1 MGGFFFDFEPFRDGV
16 APRRSPSPWASAPTA
31 SVPAWPTKPWPSSG
45 TTASSTR
52 RCATTFL
59 RRTTSRTV
67 WKSNC
72 WRPTPSTRLRD
83 GVAIPRHRRDVVPVA
98 ASARWRGG
106 SRRSQQD
113 NPTHWLISAQVPD
126 DAEIRKAYRKA
137 LAKGLLKVMSKMGIS
152 TLQSYKGAQIFE
164 ALGLH
169 PDVVETCFSG
179 TPSRIGGASFDAI
192 QRDVVAL
199 HDHAWGS
206 ETRKRQTDPAGAWT
220 GVNHEDVR
228 SPRFEVPV
236 PSLC

>member
-1 MGGFFFDFEPFRDGV
+1 MGFGADGV
-16 APRRSPSPWASAPTA
+16 CPRVAYEALAKLRHDGLIHAKMRNDIPSP
-31 SVPAWPTKPWPSSG
+31 
-45 TTASSTR
+45 
-52 RCATTFL
+52 
-59 RRTTSRTV
+59 
-67 WKSNC
+67 
-72 WRPTPSTRLRD
+72 D
-83 GVAIPRHRRDVVPVA
+83 D
-98 ASARWRGG
+98 
-106 SRRSQQD
+106 
-113 NPTHWLISAQVPD
+113 VPD

-228 SPRFEVPV
+228 SPRFEVLRCLHFV
-236 PSLC
+236 DVTRFQE

>member
-1 MGGFFFDFEPFRDGV
+1 MVSFLISSRFGPRRGRRGESGVAAAPGATRTLSPRITTQIRPREIKPHDAHNDTAHTQVALAVGFGADGV
-16 APRRSPSPWASAPTA
+16 CPRVAYEALAKLRHDGLIHAKMRNDIPSP
-31 SVPAWPTKPWPSSG
+31 
-45 TTASSTR
+45 
-52 RCATTFL
+52 
-59 RRTTSRTV
+59 
-67 WKSNC
+67 
-72 WRPTPSTRLRD
+72 D
-83 GVAIPRHRRDVVPVA
+83 D
-98 ASARWRGG
+98 
-106 SRRSQQD
+106 
-113 NPTHWLISAQVPD
+113 VPD

-228 SPRFEVPV
+228 SPRFDVLRCLHFV
-236 PSLC
+236 DVTRF

>member
-1 MGGFFFDFEPFRDGV
+1 MGFGADGV
-16 APRRSPSPWASAPTA
+16 CPRVAYEALAKLRHDGLIHAKMRNDIPSP
-31 SVPAWPTKPWPSSG
+31 
-45 TTASSTR
+45 
-52 RCATTFL
+52 
-59 RRTTSRTV
+59 
-67 WKSNC
+67 
-72 WRPTPSTRLRD
+72 D
-83 GVAIPRHRRDVVPVA
+83 D
-98 ASARWRGG
+98 
-106 SRRSQQD
+106 
-113 NPTHWLISAQVPD
+113 VPD

-228 SPRFEVPV
+228 SPRFEVLRCLHFVDVTRIMLWVV
-236 PSLC
+236 PFSTLRRFDRNAPRRSRSSRIRASSTTGTGGKST

>member
-1 MGGFFFDFEPFRDGV
+1 MRERRWVVSFSILSRFGAVAACRRERESGVASTAPGATRTTHNTNLRGSKPHDAHNDTVNTQVALAVGFGADGV
-16 APRRSPSPWASAPTA
+16 CPRVAYEALAKLRHDGLIHAKMRNDIPSP
-31 SVPAWPTKPWPSSG
+31 
-45 TTASSTR
+45 
-52 RCATTFL
+52 
-59 RRTTSRTV
+59 
-67 WKSNC
+67 
-72 WRPTPSTRLRD
+72 D
-83 GVAIPRHRRDVVPVA
+83 D
-98 ASARWRGG
+98 
-106 SRRSQQD
+106 
-113 NPTHWLISAQVPD
+113 VPD

-228 SPRFEVPV
+228 SRRFEVLRCLHFV
-236 PSLC
+236 DVTRI

>member
-1 MGGFFFDFEPFRDGV
+1 MSERERGRVDGARRHPYAIAATHNKSKPHDAQNDTVNTQVALAVGFGADGV
-16 APRRSPSPWASAPTA
+16 CPRVAYEALAKLRHDGLIHAKMRNDIPSP
-31 SVPAWPTKPWPSSG
+31 
-45 TTASSTR
+45 
-52 RCATTFL
+52 
-59 RRTTSRTV
+59 
-67 WKSNC
+67 
-72 WRPTPSTRLRD
+72 D
-83 GVAIPRHRRDVVPVA
+83 D
-98 ASARWRGG
+98 
-106 SRRSQQD
+106 
-113 NPTHWLISAQVPD
+113 VPD

-228 SPRFEVPV
+228 SPRFEVLRRLHFV
-236 PSLC
+236 DVTRI

>member
-1 MGGFFFDFEPFRDGV
+1 MVSFLISSHLGPRRGRRGVSEYAVASTWRQPCAIAATHHTNSRESNPKNDTVHTQVALAVGFGADGV
-16 APRRSPSPWASAPTA
+16 CPRVAYEALAKLRHDGLIHAKMRNDIPSP
-31 SVPAWPTKPWPSSG
+31 
-45 TTASSTR
+45 
-52 RCATTFL
+52 
-59 RRTTSRTV
+59 
-67 WKSNC
+67 
-72 WRPTPSTRLRD
+72 D
-83 GVAIPRHRRDVVPVA
+83 D
-98 ASARWRGG
+98 
-106 SRRSQQD
+106 
-113 NPTHWLISAQVPD
+113 VPD

-228 SPRFEVPV
+228 SPRFEVLRCLHFV
-236 PSLC
+236 DVTRI

>member
-1 MGGFFFDFEPFRDGV
+1 MGFGADGV
-16 APRRSPSPWASAPTA
+16 CPRVAYEALAKLRHDGLIHAKMRNDIPSP
-31 SVPAWPTKPWPSSG
+31 
-45 TTASSTR
+45 
-52 RCATTFL
+52 
-59 RRTTSRTV
+59 
-67 WKSNC
+67 
-72 WRPTPSTRLRD
+72 D
-83 GVAIPRHRRDVVPVA
+83 D
-98 ASARWRGG
+98 
-106 SRRSQQD
+106 
-113 NPTHWLISAQVPD
+113 VPD

-228 SPRFEVPV
+228 SPRFDVLRCLHFVDVTRIMLWVVSFSISRPFRAGPAAAESGPV
-236 PSLC
+236 PLPERGRGPLEHAHGHGVLAGRYEI

>member
-1 MGGFFFDFEPFRDGV
+1 MGFGADGV
-16 APRRSPSPWASAPTA
+16 CPRVAYEALAKLRHDGLIHAKMRNDIPSP
-31 SVPAWPTKPWPSSG
+31 
-45 TTASSTR
+45 
-52 RCATTFL
+52 
-59 RRTTSRTV
+59 
-67 WKSNC
+67 
-72 WRPTPSTRLRD
+72 D
-83 GVAIPRHRRDVVPVA
+83 D
-98 ASARWRGG
+98 
-106 SRRSQQD
+106 
-113 NPTHWLISAQVPD
+113 VPD

-228 SPRFEVPV
+228 SPRFEVLRCLHFVDVTRGHLTMPWV
-236 PSLC
+236 VSFSSLGPFSHRDAPRRSRNSRIPASSTIGMGARST